1 VCTIL
6 LQSLE
11 ALQSCAQ
18 HLLSL
23 FPDLQRPPDFPLT
36 DTRSRLKLLSE
47 TARRLDN
54 EEDFLLRAN
63 SDISQLCAENILLWN
78 RFLDTFT
85 RCEIVRRHLAE
96 IHHNHRIRR
105 FAEGFFTMNN
115 PRKSVL
121 CCLDTKHQHYIGR
134 KTRAIQI
141 YFNYLTSLRVAV

>member
-11 ALQSCAQ
+11 ALQSCAH
-18 HLLSL
+18 HLLAL
-23 FPDLQRPPDFPLT
+23 FPDLQRPAPDFPPLA
-36 DTRSRLKLLSE
+36 DTRARLKLLSE
-47 TARRLDN
+47 SARGLDN

-78 RFLDTFT
+78 RFLDAFT

-121 CCLDTKHQHYIGR
+121 CCLDSKHQHYLGK
-134 KTRAIQI
+134 KTMDVK
-141 YFNYLTSLRVAV
+141 N